1 MKMAKDQLLKIRGF
15 VYLLPAHRA
24 VAVVAMALARLQEVH
39 LNPNQLRTRCQ
50 QPLVNLQLL
59 QNLQLHLPLQR
70 MTLHKMKTIAIR
82 EMTIKKKTH
91 RKKVTVA
98 MTKTQKTKDKMSN
111 KGKKKINLMKTT
123 RQTTIMATNIQ

>member
-1 MKMAKDQLLKIRGF
+1 MAKDQLLKICKF

-59 QNLQLHLPLQR
+59 QDLQLHLPLQR
-70 MTLHKMKTIAIR
+70 MTLHKMKIKTIR

-91 RKKVTVA
+91 RKKVMVA